1 MGSSKAKTMEIRA
14 SIDVQTPAESA
25 FSLLCAVEKWPL
37 WLPFLRTAS
46 VANDGAKLGLGTEV
60 FLRSAIPGDD
70 EQIFEVDRF
79 IQNHQVSLVGAFSTR
94 RRIDFRLESQSSR
107 SRLHAKLQ
115 YPAYGGRV
123 GAFFERLRSGRKLH
137 AQFEEAVVQ
146 FKHLVEYDNAKDAL
160 LADF

>member
-1 MGSSKAKTMEIRA
+1 MEIRA
-14 SIDVQTPAESA
+14 SIDVHKPAENA

-37 WLPFLRTAS
+37 WLPFLST
-46 VANDGAKLGLGTEV
+46 AKLQNRGETLQLGSEV
-60 FLRSAIPGDD
+60 AVRSAIPGEPD
-70 EQIFEVDRF
+70 QLFEVDRF
-79 IQNHQVSLVGAFSTR
+79 IQNHQVSLVGAYSTR
-94 RRIDFRLESQSSR
+94 RRLDFRLESQSSR

-137 AQFEEAVVQ
+137 AQFEEAVVH